1 MQAINVTNSGYTKI
15 FRKHLRELSFTAELV
30 KKTSFLIG
38 ITAKNFRILQSIVE
52 NSKQIILI

>member
-30 KKTSFLIG
+30 K
-38 ITAKNFRILQSIVE
+38 E
-52 NSKQIILI
+52 NVNELLYRYYH